1 METKHFYIIFNVDNG
16 EEIKVPI
23 LARKDICDVI
33 DQGLIDKEKT
43 PQDLVEDIIK
53 LQALL
58 LGIDPKKGSVY
69 FEGKDN
75 LN

>member
-1 METKHFYIIFNVDNG
+1 METKHFYIIFNEDNG
-16 EEIKVPI
+16 KEIRVPI

-43 PQDLVEDIIK
+43 PQDLVGDIIK

-58 LGIDPKKGSVY
+58 LGIDPKKGFVY